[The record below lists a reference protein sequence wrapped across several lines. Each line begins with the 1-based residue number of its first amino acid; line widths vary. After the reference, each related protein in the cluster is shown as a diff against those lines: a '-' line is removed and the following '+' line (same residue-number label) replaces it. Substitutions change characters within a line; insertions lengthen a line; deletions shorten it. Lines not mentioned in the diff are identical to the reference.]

1 MTRVQETTSTA
12 VHGLRF
18 EDVIAPVTPKE
29 FFASYW
35 ECRHLFIH
43 RDDREHYGP
52 LFSFAD
58 VDRWIASAQGNP
70 ADLLLI
76 VPPPDSGRRLERKRL
91 RDVNLGQLYSA
102 FHAGN
107 TLVIEDIQKSW
118 PPVAQL
124 AASLAQA
131 FSARIG
137 VNMYMTPANAQGAPL
152 HPDVQD
158 VFVLQMDGAK
168 DWYMYEQQEDLCLE
182 TLTYLKEL
190 RPPVKPRMEEPP
202 LLDRATLRKGDF
214 LYIPRGLPHKA
225 VAPPDSPSLHLTVT
239 ITPVSW
245 VDFLKAAV
253 EAASIDQPELA
264 RAVSPGFVN
273 RAEARQ
279 ELAGQF
285 AEMLGRFTE
294 AASFER
300 TLDTVVRSRL
310 QAPHYPADGHFAQ
323 LVRLGEVGSDTVVR
337 RRAGLTPI
345 VEPRDS
351 GDTVVIRFAASNVA
365 APAILGPALEHVR
378 DHELFRVRDLPGEL
392 DDESKV
398 VLVRRLIREGLLRAE
413 SSEGTVS

>member
-1 MTRVQETTSTA
+1 MPRVQETNRDG
-12 VHGLRF
+12 HGLRF
-18 EDVIAPVTPKE
+18 EDVIAPLTPEE
-29 FFASYW
+29 FFTGYW
-35 ECRHLFIH
+35 ERRHLFLH
-43 RDDREHYGP
+43 RDDPSHYGP

-76 VPPPDSGRRLERKRL
+76 VPPPDSGKRFERKRL
-91 RDVNLGQLYSA
+91 KDVNLGQLYSI

-124 AASLAQA
+124 AASLAEA

-168 DWYMYEQQEDLCLE
+168 DWYMYEQREDLCLE
-182 TLTYLKEL
+182 TLSHLREL

-202 LLDRATLRKGDF
+202 LIDRTTLRQGDF
-214 LYIPRGLPHKA
+214 LYIPRGLPHRA
-225 VAPPDSPSLHLTVT
+225 VAPADSPSLHLTVT

-253 EAASIDQPELA
+253 EVASLDRPELA
-264 RAVSPGFVN
+264 RAVNPGFVT
-273 RAEARQ
+273 RAAARQGLAERFAEA
-279 ELAGQF
+279 
-285 AEMLGRFTE
+285 LGRFAE

-300 TLDTVVRSRL
+300 TLDTVARSR
-310 QAPHYPADGHFAQ
+310 QAPHYPADGHFSQ
-323 LVRLGEVGSDTVVR
+323 LVRLGEIGPDTVVR
-337 RRAGLTPI
+337 RRAGLAPV
-345 VEPRDS
+345 VETGAG
-351 GDTVVIRFAASNVA
+351 GDTVAIRFAAANVSLPA
-365 APAILGPALEHVR
+365 ALGPALEHVR
-378 DHELFRVRDLPGEL
+378 DQERFRVRDLPGEL
-392 DDESKV
+392 DEDSKV
-398 VLVRRLIREGLLRAE
+398 VIVRRLIREGLLRTETGADA
-413 SSEGTVS
+413 TT